1 MSAGQIHVSKYGCIP
16 ILEVCRQFM
25 SPGHAAADSAKH
37 MKRELDRNSLSE
49 SKLYAVDSSRNKEY
63 VISFRDKSLYYIITP
78 LVAAGAAQ
86 AAVNADGNRLR
97 LSVKDNS
104 FQRDY
109 KTANAIIE
117 TEIRKFR

>member
-1 MSAGQIHVSKYGCIP
+1 MGGCIQENR
-16 ILEVCRQFM
+16 L
-25 SPGHAAADSAKH
+25 
-37 MKRELDRNSLSE
+37 LTSE
-49 SKLYAVDSSRNKEY
+49 SKFYVVDSSRHREY
-63 VISFRDKSLYYIITP
+63 TISFWNKSLYYIITP
-78 LVAAGAAQ
+78 LVAVGAAQ
-86 AAVNADGNRLR
+86 ADVNADGNRLR